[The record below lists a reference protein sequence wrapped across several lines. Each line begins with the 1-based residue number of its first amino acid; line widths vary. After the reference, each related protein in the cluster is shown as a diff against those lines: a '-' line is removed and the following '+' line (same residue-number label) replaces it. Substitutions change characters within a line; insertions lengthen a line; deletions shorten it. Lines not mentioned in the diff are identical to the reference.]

1 MCCAVGLP
9 PEVQSPSLRQSHSL
23 RDADDHTCRNDSPY
37 IEKRSHYF
45 DATLGRQFDAVAFWE
60 DSSPVAPL
68 DPGKGTLG
76 GEAERHEVIKQ
87 PASFAR
93 VPSTHWQERDNYTVC
108 CREDVSIK

>member
-1 MCCAVGLP
+1 MYKDNNTPTIDLTPAPAAVLFELP
-9 PEVQSPSLRQSHSL
+9 HRACQFLHRL
-23 RDADDHTCRNDSPY
+23 CYGKCRNDSPY

-76 GEAERHEVIKQ
+76 GEAERHEVN
-87 PASFAR
+87 R
-93 VPSTHWQERDNYTVC
+93 
-108 CREDVSIK
+108 